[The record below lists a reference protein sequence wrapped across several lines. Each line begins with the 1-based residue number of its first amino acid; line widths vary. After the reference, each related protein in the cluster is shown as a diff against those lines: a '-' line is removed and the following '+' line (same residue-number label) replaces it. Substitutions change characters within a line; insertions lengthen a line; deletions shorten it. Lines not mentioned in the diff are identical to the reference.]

1 MDSVQ
6 TLYQTIFK
14 TDEPDPLALQ
24 ACQMAIEAGT
34 AEHRGLVRSV
44 DAAMILSELK
54 LDRDTLMATLISDM
68 ALESLYSNQAL
79 EQTFGKNISELVAG
93 IRRLNQFKDFRSNR
107 ISDEV
112 QTERLRQMLLAM
124 VSDIRIMIVK
134 LAFRVARLRT
144 LKHEP
149 EAVQTQVAYETQ
161 LIFAPLANRLG
172 IAQLKWELE
181 DLSFRFLQPETY
193 QEVARQLDANRKGR
207 EDYIESVIQTLKNMM
222 QDSGI
227 DFQVSG
233 RPKHIYS
240 IWKKMTRK
248 NVPIDELFDLRAVR
262 IYVDTVQQCYEVLG
276 LIHSRWSYLRDEF
289 DDYIASPKENGY
301 QSIHTVIVGAEG
313 KTIEV
318 QIRTYEMHHH
328 AEFGVAAHWRYK
340 EDGKKLDP
348 GLENSI
354 NLVRQMLEYNDNP
367 DLLNEIST
375 ELLSEHIYVITP
387 QNDIMTLSQESTPLD
402 FAYQIH
408 TELGHRCRGAK
419 INGKIM
425 PLTTRLKTGD
435 RVEILA
441 IKTGSPNR
449 NWLNPNLKYLGNS
462 RSRAKVR
469 HWFNQQN
476 KESNIEAG
484 ETLFHKEAKRLQAK
498 EIPVMYLAQ
507 RFKLDSEEVFY
518 EALGKGK
525 INERQLTDA
534 IQKWIHPSSKTVKR
548 VVGPT
553 PELDSSTITSGSPYV
568 VGSPQLKTHLA
579 PCCQPTLGDE
589 IVGYVTRGRGVTIH
603 RQDCANIL
611 NLTDE
616 EQKRLIEVAWADDL
630 NHRQDRSETVI
641 YEATLNL
648 LAFDRKGLLRDVMT
662 VLTEWDINLLHSDT
676 HTDKNEGTVSMVMD
690 IEMASSSQIG
700 TFLDQ
705 LEQVKNVVSTSINL
719 TQQSDDFQA

>member
-6 TLYQTIFK
+6 SVYAKIFS
-14 TDEPDPLALQ
+14 THPQDALALK
-24 ACQMAIEAGT
+24 ACEIAFEVSHKPYERFVKSIDVAI
-34 AEHRGLVRSV
+34 
-44 DAAMILSELK
+44 ILADLK
-54 LDRDTLMATLISDM
+54 LDRDTLIATLLSDM
-68 ALESLYSNQAL
+68 ALEPHYSIDDLNSQ
-79 EQTFGKNISELVAG
+79 FGNNIAELVIG
-93 IRRLNQFKDFRSNR
+93 IRRLNHFKDFQSNR
-107 ISDEV
+107 ISNET
-112 QTERLRQMLLAM
+112 QTERMRQMLLAM

-134 LAFRVARLRT
+134 LAYRVARLRS

-149 EAVQTQVAYETQ
+149 EEVRHQVAYETQ

-181 DLSFRFLQPETY
+181 DLSFRYLEPDTY
-193 QEVARQLDANRKGR
+193 QDVARQLDANRKGR
-207 EDYIESVIQTLKNMM
+207 EAYIEKVIHGLKEMM
-222 QDSGI
+222 QANHI
-227 DFQVSG
+227 DFHISG

-240 IWKKMTRK
+240 IWKKMNRK
-248 NVPIDELFDLRAVR
+248 KVPIDELYDLRAVR

-276 LIHSRWSYLRDEF
+276 LIHSRWSYIREEF

-301 QSIHTVIVGAEG
+301 QSIHTVIVGTED
-313 KTIEV
+313 KPVEV

-348 GLENSI
+348 SLENSI

-375 ELLSEHIYVITP
+375 ELLSEHIYVMTP
-387 QNDIMTLSQESTPLD
+387 NSDIVTLSQGATPLD

-425 PLTTRLKTGD
+425 PLTTPLKTGD
-435 RVEILA
+435 KVEILA
-441 IKTGSPNR
+441 VKSGSPNR

-462 RSRAKVR
+462 RSRTKVR

-484 ETLFHKEAKRLQAK
+484 ETLFNKESKRLHVK
-498 EIPVMYLAQ
+498 DIPLQ
-507 RFKLDSEEVFY
+507 LLLERFKCDSDKAFY

-534 IQKWIHPSSKTVKR
+534 IQNWINPRSKLTKPLSAPPQIAGERSSAAD
-548 VVGPT
+548 GT
-553 PELDSSTITSGSPYV
+553 PFV
-568 VGSPQLKTHLA
+568 VGSPQLKTQIA
-579 PCCQPTLGDE
+579 PCCEPALGDE

-603 RQDCANIL
+603 KQDCANIL

-616 EQKRLIEVAWADDL
+616 EQRRLIEVAWTQRFDNKKDF
-630 NHRQDRSETVI
+630 SEAEA

-662 VLTEWDINLLHSDT
+662 VLTEWDINLNHCDTNTNKSD
-676 HTDKNEGTVSMVMD
+676 GSVSMIME
-690 IEMASSSQIG
+690 IEVLPNSNIG
-700 TFLDQ
+700 AFLDQ
-705 LEQVKNVVSTSINL
+705 LEQVKNIVSTSINL
-719 TQQSDDFQA
+719 NQKTATH